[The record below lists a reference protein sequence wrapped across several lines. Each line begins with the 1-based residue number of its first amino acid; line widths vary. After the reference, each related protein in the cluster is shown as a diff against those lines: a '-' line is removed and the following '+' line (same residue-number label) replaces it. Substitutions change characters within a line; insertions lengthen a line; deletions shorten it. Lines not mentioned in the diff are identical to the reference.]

1 VTLRVVF
8 MGSAEFSVP
17 ALRALHQ
24 SFHVVGVVT
33 QPDRPRGRG
42 QKSSP
47 TPVKAAALELGL
59 PVKEPERVR
68 TAEFLD
74 ELRAWAPDVIV
85 VVAYGRIL
93 PVSVLQ
99 LPPMGCVNI
108 HASLLPLHRGASP
121 ISAAV
126 LAGDSVTG
134 VTAMLMDEGLDTGD
148 ILLSRE
154 MPVESDDTTGSLHDR
169 LMELG
174 GELVVETLRQ
184 MAEGTLEPQP
194 QDHSQAT
201 ITRPLAKEDGRID
214 WSKDAAFIDRLVR
227 AMNPWP
233 GEFTFLAGEAIKI
246 WTASPVDGAGS
257 AGIVTEVG
265 PEGIIVGTAEG
276 LLLLKEVQAPGKK
289 RVSAA
294 EFARGRRLRAGDLFQ
309 TDALSSK

>member
-24 SFHVVGVVT
+24 AFHVVGVVT

-47 TPVKAAALELGL
+47 TPVKAAALELGV

-68 TAEFLD
+68 SVEFVD
-74 ELRAWAPDVIV
+74 ELHAWAPDVIV

-93 PVSVLQ
+93 PLSVLQ

-108 HASLLPLHRGASP
+108 HASLLPRHRGASP

-126 LAGDSVTG
+126 LEGDSVTG

-148 ILLSRE
+148 ILLTRE
-154 MPVESDDTTGSLHDR
+154 TAIAPDDTTGSLHDR

-174 GELVVETLRQ
+174 GGLVVETLRR
-184 MAEGTLEPQP
+184 MAEGTLERLPQN
-194 QDHSQAT
+194 HSQAT

-214 WSKDAAFIDRLVR
+214 WTKDAVFLDRLVR

-233 GEFTFLAGEAIKI
+233 GAFTFLAGEAIKI
-246 WTASPVDGAGS
+246 WTASPVDGSGAAGT
-257 AGIVTEVG
+257 VMEVG
-265 PEGIIVGTAEG
+265 PEGILVGTAEG

-294 EFARGRRLRAGDLFQ
+294 EFARGRRLHAGDEF
-309 TDALSSK
+309 